1 MPTDKPVEEN
11 NQFREI
17 CCYASS
23 SLLMNY
29 PDDSY
34 NADWKTKLNVPGQR
48 STFLLAAA
56 QVTLVEGPS
65 ESTRGKKE

>member
-1 MPTDKPVEEN
+1 MLTDKPVEEN

-23 SLLMNY
+23 SLMNY

-34 NADWKTKLNVPGQR
+34 SGDWVQN
-48 STFLLAAA
+48 
-56 QVTLVEGPS
+56 
-65 ESTRGKKE
+65 